1 MGIINYAHI
10 YFFVANGVF
19 AFFDSQTF
27 SFLYRVSSRPC
38 VTVNRRHY
46 YSIQGTTHCN
56 YCTAVV
62 FVEGS
67 CACKATREAFPDS
80 DELSRGP

>member
-10 YFFVANGVF
+10 YFFVANGVS

-27 SFLYRVSSRPC
+27 SFLYRVSSRPG

-46 YSIQGTTHCN
+46 YSI
-56 YCTAVV
+56 
-62 FVEGS
+62 
-67 CACKATREAFPDS
+67 
-80 DELSRGP
+80 